1 MRPGLSG
8 FTVGPRRLRPLTS
21 IRLSGTEIS
30 GGFFA
35 NVAWVT
41 DTIRPARS
49 AKERLLAD
57 IPNLSQGVVRV
68 AAIREPSGSKFLSC

>member
-1 MRPGLSG
+1 M
-8 FTVGPRRLRPLTS
+8 
-21 IRLSGTEIS
+21 EIS